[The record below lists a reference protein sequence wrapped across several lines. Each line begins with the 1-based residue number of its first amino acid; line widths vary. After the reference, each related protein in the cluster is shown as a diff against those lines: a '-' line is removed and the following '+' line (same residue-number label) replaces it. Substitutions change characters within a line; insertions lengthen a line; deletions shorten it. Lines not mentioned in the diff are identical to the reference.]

1 MKNLVIVSFPA
12 KQGMIENLKTTLQSA
27 LPETRSFDG
36 CISVDTYIEET
47 ANTVHLIEDW
57 ESLEHQAKY
66 LDWRI
71 ETGLLEVLEPLLEGG
86 AAGLKATLCG
96 PKHADIWEGQFKE
109 FWLNVSKKI
118 GASSVRLVA
127 ASDAIENMNTSQT
140 WSNAQILKDIHGKT

>member
-12 KQGMIENLKTTLQSA
+12 KQGMIENLKTTLKSA

-96 PKHADIWEGQFKE
+96 PKHADI
-109 FWLNVSKKI
+109 
-118 GASSVRLVA
+118 
-127 ASDAIENMNTSQT
+127 
-140 WSNAQILKDIHGKT
+140 